1 MNENLMKPNEKFFL
15 FATRLSLVNG
25 GGCEKEN
32 FVLSTTGVFSV
43 LVVVL
48 VMVFFSRSAVA
59 GLA

>member
-1 MNENLMKPNEKFFL
+1 MKVLKKTNEKFFL

-32 FVLSTTGVFSV
+32 FVLSTIGVFSGV
-43 LVVVL
+43 IVVV